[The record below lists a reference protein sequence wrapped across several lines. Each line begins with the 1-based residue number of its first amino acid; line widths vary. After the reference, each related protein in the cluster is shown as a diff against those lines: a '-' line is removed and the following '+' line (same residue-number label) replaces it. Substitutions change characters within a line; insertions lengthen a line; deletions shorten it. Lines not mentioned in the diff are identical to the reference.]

1 MANKKFSSKIV
12 QRWDVNFATTPI
24 TAGSLITLPGA
35 LPTNCLITDGWAVIT
50 STEIR
55 DANDGDD
62 TTLSIGYTA
71 AATAFY
77 AATSIAGMNL
87 GTYLKLIPGVLN
99 IGDSQAITS
108 VDTPAEVV
116 AIARVSGDTHSGI
129 ALSAE
134 KHIILS
140 ASADQNIDEGTMSI
154 FLEYLKF

>member
-12 QRWDVNFATTPI
+12 QRWDINFATTPI
-24 TAGSLITLPGA
+24 TAGASLTLPGA

-50 STEIR
+50 STEIQ
-55 DANDGDD
+55 DANEGDN

-77 AATSIAGMNL
+77 PATSIAGLNL
-87 GTYLKLIPGVLN
+87 GVYLKLIPGVIN

-108 VDTPAEVV
+108 VDTPAEAV
-116 AIARVSGDTHSGI
+116 AVARVSGDTFSGLP
-129 ALSAE
+129 LSAE

-140 ASADQNIDEGTMSI
+140 ASADQNINEGTMSI